1 MAKNKYIMGNKT
13 FPELEKSSFKGSLVS
28 RSLETSGPEHNIFHG
43 VREASEAVLLCKHYR
58 REEPKRPKDFWDADS
73 MHSALSLSSEST
85 SEEIPVPYFKCVSF
99 IITWTNWRAY
109 RMQLFFASH
118 KYIMFFW
125 KCIWNYTKK
134 KITHTKWTVN
144 TDLLIYSQK

>member
-1 MAKNKYIMGNKT
+1 MGSKT

-99 IITWTNWRAY
+99 IYYMNQLTAY

-118 KYIMFFW
+118 KYIMFFENAFET
-125 KCIWNYTKK
+125 IQKK
-134 KITHTKWTVN
+134 SHTPKLTVN
-144 TDLLIYSQK
+144 TDFLIYSQK